1 MGDPHLSSTL
11 QTHRAFCKS
20 TLLRIHL
27 EKTCLTLCVG
37 RYAHYGITDYS
48 NYAAGLTSPL
58 LADYTADAAGGLF
71 AR

>member
-20 TLLRIHL
+20 TSLRIHL
-27 EKTCLTLCVG
+27 ENLSDFVFG

>member
-1 MGDPHLSSTL
+1 M
-11 QTHRAFCKS
+11 
-20 TLLRIHL
+20 LL
-27 EKTCLTLCVG
+27 VA

>member
-1 MGDPHLSSTL
+1 MGDLHPSSTL
-11 QTHRAFCKS
+11 QTHRDFCKS
-20 TLLRIHL
+20 TSLRIHL
-27 EKTCLTLCVG
+27 KMSDFWLV

>member
-1 MGDPHLSSTL
+1 MVLV
-11 QTHRAFCKS
+11 A
-20 TLLRIHL
+20 
-27 EKTCLTLCVG
+27 

-48 NYAAGLTSPL
+48 NYAAGLSSPL